1 MNSTQESSAN
11 TEDIT
16 LLTVRNVSQS
26 QDSGTDP
33 NQDINIEQ
41 QSIKAATSSSDL
53 NEAASSLPLAPNNN
67 INNNIN
73 NNNNT
78 SLIIIDTDEL
88 NSNNETQ
95 IIQKIIDEYERRL
108 QEQLA
113 LAREDIVHEL
123 EQQIQVSLKRGG

>member
-11 TEDIT
+11 NEDIT

-33 NQDINIEQ
+33 NQDINIEE
-41 QSIKAATSSSDL
+41 SIKAATSSSDL